1 MDVIPCVSQ
10 NSTTDPELGGG
21 IDVTEKREEAP
32 ELRELR
38 VGDKTEVVAA
48 LTLLTRA
55 ANAGGGA
62 AAGPAHRGYGRSDG
76 AGQGNGGDE

>member
-1 MDVIPCVSQ
+1 MDVIPSVSQ
-10 NSTTDPELGGG
+10 NSTTDAELGGG

-55 ANAGGGA
+55 ANAGGA
-62 AAGPAHRGYGRSDG
+62 TAPAHRGYGRSDG
-76 AGQGNGGDE
+76 AGQGNGGDD